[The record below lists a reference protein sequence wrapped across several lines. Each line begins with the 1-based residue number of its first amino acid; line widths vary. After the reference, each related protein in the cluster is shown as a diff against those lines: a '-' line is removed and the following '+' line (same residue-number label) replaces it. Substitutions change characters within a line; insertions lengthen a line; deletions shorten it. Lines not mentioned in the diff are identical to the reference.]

1 MKATHGQDG
10 FALTVV
16 LIFVLAIGMG
26 TALVLPRALR
36 WQHAAIVQQETDC
49 LLSDLRLL
57 QQMTRTSSV
66 YPVEETV
73 DHEWNDAV
81 PELEIRE
88 AEHAYMIWRK
98 THEQH
103 LPTSSRLLR
112 HAFPSMLTIRANIP
126 GRIRFGRNGG
136 TTNPTTIYIYY
147 DGERADGKK
156 IILDSVGR
164 IRVEGIDEQKTP

>member
-1 MKATHGQDG
+1 MKAKHCQDG

-26 TALVLPRALR
+26 TALVLPRALK

-49 LLSDLRLL
+49 LMSDLRLM
-57 QQMTRTSSV
+57 QQMTRTTSV
-66 YPVEETV
+66 YPVEETKE
-73 DHEWNDAV
+73 HTWNDAV

-88 AEHAYMIWRK
+88 NEHAYMIWRK

-103 LPTSSRLLR
+103 MPTSSRLLR
-112 HAFPSMLTIRANIP
+112 HAYSPVLTVHANIP
-126 GRIRFGRNGG
+126 GRIRFGSNGG

-164 IRVEGIDEQKTP
+164 IRVEGIDGQKTP